1 MTEKKEYR
9 LAEKVLSGY
18 VKNVS
23 EAQNYISGFTVS
35 EVVRFL
41 RWLRSIFYVRRN
53 ELVSLTGKYLR
64 G

>member
-23 EAQNYISGFTVS
+23 EAQKLYVLHKRIYSKWGYKVSALVKEYILC
-35 EVVRFL
+35 EA
-41 RWLRSIFYVRRN
+41 
-53 ELVSLTGKYLR
+53 
-64 G
+64 